1 MDLSAKMT
9 VAKLTPPG
17 YFNLASDAPATH
29 KAFITWWNAI
39 LAERTAQANA
49 LKTLILT
56 PWLVTHLDAPR
67 TPWLDYLLKQY
78 GFGFFGGT
86 NNQAAALYK
95 LVSSGWNHSTIKNI
109 ILVVQTLCLAPFS
122 WFDSTLAPVLIVGTL
137 LPSIIDTG
145 FVIYSTSAA
154 PPATPAPTAY
164 AARAWTVPAGWTNAA
179 SSATYYS
186 RGYISGA
193 TLVWCA
199 PRPVSDFANPPAYSL
214 RIPVAVAAAGS
225 ICIVQNDETGDRVPM
240 YYLDEEGNVAAMDY
254 LDEASAHHAM
264 YFSDNVGDYGAVYY
278 SDGTAWRKSSYTN
291 VDLGLVVPGA
301 DRPNPEAITV
311 FSPNPASVTYAI
323 DSAQPPPAD
332 GPTEGYGTFSTWAD
346 TTIMTNE
353 ITIQLHQLTGG
364 LTALAT
370 LFELLRRIVP
380 TGKTF
385 VVDIDDVDFKITDK
399 RQIL

>member
-39 LAERTAQANA
+39 LADRSAQADA

-56 PWLVTHLDAPR
+56 PWLVDHNDAPR
-67 TPWLDYLLKQY
+67 SPWLDYLLRQY

-95 LVSSGWNHSTIKNI
+95 LISTGWNRSTIKNI

-122 WFDSTLAPVLIVGTL
+122 WFDSTFAPYLIVGIL
-137 LPSIIDTG
+137 LPSVTDTG
-145 FVIYSTSAA
+145 FIIYSTSAT

-164 AARAWTVPAGWTNAA
+164 AARAWATPGGWTNVA

-199 PRPVSDFANPPAYSL
+199 PRPVSDFANPPLYSAT
-214 RIPVAVAAAGS
+214 IPLAIPSSGS
-225 ICIVQNDETGDRVPM
+225 ICIVENDGTGDR
-240 YYLDEEGNVAAMDY
+240 
-254 LDEASAHHAM
+254 
-264 YFSDNVGDYGAVYY
+264 GAVYY
-278 SDGTAWRKSSYTN
+278 SDGVAWRKNSYCN
-291 VDLGLVVPGA
+291 IDLGLIVPGA
-301 DRPNPEAITV
+301 DRPTPEAVSV
-311 FSPNPASVTYAI
+311 FAPNPASVTYAI
-323 DSAQPPPAD
+323 DSAVPPPAD

-346 TTIMTNE
+346 TAIMTNE

-385 VVDIDDVDFKITDK
+385 VVDIDDVDYYITDK

>member
-29 KAFITWWNAI
+29 KAFITWWDAI
-39 LAERTAQANA
+39 LTGRTAQATA

-56 PWLVTHLDAPR
+56 PWLVSHLDAPR
-67 TPWLDYLLKQY
+67 TPWLDYLLRLY

-95 LVSSGWNHSTIKNI
+95 LVSSGWNRSTIKNI
-109 ILVVQTLCLAPFS
+109 VLVIQTLCLAPFS
-122 WFDSTLAPVLIVGTL
+122 WFDSTFAPYLIVGVL
-137 LPSIIDTG
+137 LPSVADTG
-145 FVIYSTSAA
+145 FIIYSTSAT

-164 AARAWTVPAGWTNAA
+164 AARAWLAPAGWTNAA
-179 SSATYYS
+179 ASAAYYS
-186 RGYISGA
+186 RGYISGD

-199 PRPVSDFANPPAYSL
+199 PRPVSDFANPPAYST
-214 RIPVAVAAAGS
+214 RVPAAVAAEGTL
-225 ICIVQNDETGDRVPM
+225 CIVQNDVACERVPM
-240 YYLDEEGNVAAMDY
+240 YYLDEAGNRVAMDY
-254 LDEASAHHAM
+254 LDEASEPDAM
-264 YFSDNVGDYGAVYY
+264 YFFTDAGDYGTVYY

-301 DRPNPEAITV
+301 DRPDPEAVTV
-311 FSPNPASVTYAI
+311 LAPNPASVTYAV
-323 DSAQPPPAD
+323 DSVQPPPAD
-332 GPTEGYGTFSTWAD
+332 GPTGGYGTFSTWAA
-346 TTIMTNE
+346 TAIMTNM
-353 ITIQLHQLTGG
+353 ITIQLHQIAGG
-364 LTALAT
+364 STALAT

-385 VVDIDDVDFKITDK
+385 IVDVDDVQYQITDR